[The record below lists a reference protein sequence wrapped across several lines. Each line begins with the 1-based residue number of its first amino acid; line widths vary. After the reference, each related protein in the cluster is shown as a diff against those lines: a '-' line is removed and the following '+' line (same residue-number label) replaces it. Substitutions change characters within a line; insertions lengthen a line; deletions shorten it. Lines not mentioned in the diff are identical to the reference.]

1 MDYQQILILILTLN
15 YVGYVSTVWAKFG
28 IQQSVSDSF
37 RCWKTK
43 WFNPF
48 TFFCWIIGFTLLP
61 TVPNPFFFFAG
72 AGALGVGT
80 AFNLDSVDVE
90 KVHNKAAVTLI
101 VAALLGIGFTFGA
114 WWTVGIAVGLAGL
127 LRLLNV
133 NNLIWWV
140 EHIAFAAVIFE
151 LFKNFF

>member
-1 MDYQQILILILTLN
+1 MDYQQILIIILAIN
-15 YVGYVSTVWAKFG
+15 YIGYVGTVWAKFG

-48 TFFCWIIGFTLLP
+48 TFFMWIIGFTLLP
-61 TVPNPFFFFAG
+61 TVPNPFFWLG
-72 AGALGVGT
+72 SAGALGVGA
-80 AFNLDSVDVE
+80 AFNLDSVNVE
-90 KVHNKAAVTLI
+90 KVHAKAAVTLI

-114 WWTVGIAVGLAGL
+114 WWTVGIAVGIAALIKL
-127 LRLLNV
+127 LKV

-140 EHIAFAAVIFE
+140 EHIAFVAVIFE